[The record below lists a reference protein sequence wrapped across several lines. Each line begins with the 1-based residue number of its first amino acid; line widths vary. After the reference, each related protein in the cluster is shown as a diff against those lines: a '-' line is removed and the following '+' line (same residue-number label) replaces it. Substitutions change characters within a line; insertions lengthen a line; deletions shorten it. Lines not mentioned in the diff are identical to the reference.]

1 MEEMNKRERA
11 EADIKDAEERIR
23 LFNKHWLNHRNILP
37 AFAVSLMVL
46 IFLGMLVPIIM
57 VPVWILGGVYV
68 AVFVGAMYWRSRRAD
83 TLNEEM
89 EAVQKAFKEYE
100 RGRRKKK

>member
-1 MEEMNKRERA
+1 MEEMNKRERT
-11 EADIKDAEERIR
+11 EATIKDVEELIRI
-23 LFNKHWLNHRNILP
+23 FNKHWLNHRNILP
-37 AFAVSLMVL
+37 AFAVSLMTL

-68 AVFVGAMYWRSRRAD
+68 VAFVGAMCWRSRRAD
-83 TLNEEM
+83 ALNEKM
-89 EAVQKAFKEYE
+89 EAAHKAFKDYE

>member
-11 EADIKDAEERIR
+11 EADIKDVEERIR
-23 LFNKHWLNHRNILP
+23 VFNKHWLNHRNILP

-46 IFLGMLVPIIM
+46 IFLGMLVPVLT

-68 AVFVGAMYWRSRRAD
+68 VAFVGAMYWRSRRAD